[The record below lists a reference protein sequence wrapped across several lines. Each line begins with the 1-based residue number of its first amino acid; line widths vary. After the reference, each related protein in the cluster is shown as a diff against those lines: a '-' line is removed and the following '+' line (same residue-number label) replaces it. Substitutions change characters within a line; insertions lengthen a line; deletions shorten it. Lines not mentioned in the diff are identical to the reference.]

1 MKVIFLGVGEAFD
14 EDLVNTSILVETQ
27 VGGKLGSILL
37 DCGFTV
43 PPSFWKKSRAPQEL
57 DLVWISHFHGDH
69 FCGLPM
75 LFLRFWESGRTKP
88 LVLVGQAGLRDVAR
102 SAMELA
108 YPGFLAKL
116 TFPLEFTEVEP
127 GQTFQWEGLRFSFAE
142 SDHSLRDLAVRL
154 DDGRRS
160 LFYSGDGRATARSLL
175 LARGCDLVIHES
187 FRWEEATH
195 GHGSVEEC
203 MRFAQRAEASR
214 LALVHIQR
222 DERKR
227 KGRQIEASLKEMEG
241 VVGMLPRPGDEIT
254 LS

>member
-1 MKVIFLGVGEAFD
+1 
-14 EDLVNTSILVETQ
+14 
-27 VGGKLGSILL
+27 
-37 DCGFTV
+37 
-43 PPSFWKKSRAPQEL
+43 
-57 DLVWISHFHGDH
+57 
-69 FCGLPM
+69 M